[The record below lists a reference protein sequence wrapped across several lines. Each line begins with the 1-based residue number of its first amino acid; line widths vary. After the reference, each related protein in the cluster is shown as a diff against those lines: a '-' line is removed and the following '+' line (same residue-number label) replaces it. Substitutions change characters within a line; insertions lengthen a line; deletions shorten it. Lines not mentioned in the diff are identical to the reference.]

1 MAGALIVSKA
11 SFGACGGVAALII
24 LAMVTRVSA
33 DWMPDLRLSHY
44 AYAGLAWAAAAL
56 IWVAYVLPGVR
67 HPDD

>member
-1 MAGALIVSKA
+1 
-11 SFGACGGVAALII
+11 
-24 LAMVTRVSA
+24 
-33 DWMPDLRLSHY
+33 MPDLRLSHY